1 MATPP
6 ASAAVPLGGHGLLAG
21 IAAYLLWGLFPL
33 YFRLIDELSP
43 LEIVGWRILFSAVT
57 LALVLPFAGQ
67 ARELAAAL
75 RDPRLMRLLLPAA
88 LLLFGNWFAYVL
100 AVTGGNALDA
110 SLGYFMCP
118 LVMVALGVLVLGERL
133 NGLQTMAV
141 ALVVSAI
148 GLLVGAAGI
157 VPKIALF
164 LAVSFGIY
172 GLLRKRAAVGAVVG
186 LLIECLLTLP
196 LALALLIWVARR
208 DGLGFPSGRS
218 GLDLLVVVSGAVT
231 VAPLVLFAYGAR
243 RLRLATVGLL
253 QYIAPSMIFVEAV
266 WLFGEPLS
274 PWRLAAFT
282 LIWTALG
289 LYTLDGLRR
298 PATP

>member
-1 MATPP
+1 MAAPP
-6 ASAAVPLGGHGLLAG
+6 VSATAPLGGHGLAAG
-21 IAAYLLWGLFPL
+21 VAAYVLWGLFPL

-43 LEIVGWRILFSAVT
+43 VEIVGWRILFSAAT
-57 LALVLPFAGQ
+57 LALLLPIGGQ
-67 ARELAAAL
+67 ARELVAAL

-118 LVMVALGVLVLGERL
+118 LVMVALGVVALGERL
-133 NGLQTMAV
+133 NTLQSLAV
-141 ALVVSAI
+141 ALVVLAI
-148 GLLVGAAGI
+148 ALLVCAGGV
-157 VPKIALF
+157 VPKVAIF

-186 LLIECLLTLP
+186 LLIECLLTVP
-196 LALALLIWVARR
+196 LALALLLWVAHRH
-208 DGLGFPSGRS
+208 GLGFPSGRT
-218 GLDLLVVVSGAVT
+218 GLDLLVLVSGAVT
-231 VAPLVLFAYGAR
+231 VAPLVLFGYGAR
-243 RLRLATVGLL
+243 RLRLSTVGLL

-274 PWRLAAFT
+274 SWRLAAFA
-282 LIWTALG
+282 LIWTALA

-298 PATP
+298 PATR

>member
-1 MATPP
+1 MAATP
-6 ASAAVPLGGHGLLAG
+6 ASAAAPAGGHGLAAG

-43 LEIVGWRILFSAVT
+43 LEIVGWRILFSAAT
-57 LALVLPFAGQ
+57 LTLLLPIGGQ
-67 ARELAAAL
+67 GRELTAAV
-75 RDPRLMRLLLPAA
+75 RDRRLMRLLLPAA

-100 AVTGGNALDA
+100 AVTGGHALDA

-118 LVMVALGVLVLGERL
+118 LVMVALGVVALGERL
-133 NGLQTMAV
+133 NRVQTVAV
-141 ALVVSAI
+141 ALVVLAI
-148 GLLVGAAGI
+148 VVLVAAAGVI
-157 VPKIALF
+157 PKIALF

-196 LALALLIWVARR
+196 LALTLLLWVAQR
-208 DGLGFPSGRS
+208 DGLGFPSGRT
-218 GLDLLVVVSGAVT
+218 GLDLLVLASGAVT
-231 VAPLVLFAYGAR
+231 VAPLVLFGYGAR
-243 RLRLATVGLL
+243 RLRLSTVGLL

-274 PWRLAAFT
+274 PWRLAAFG
-282 LIWTALG
+282 LIWAALA

-298 PATP
+298 PVTR